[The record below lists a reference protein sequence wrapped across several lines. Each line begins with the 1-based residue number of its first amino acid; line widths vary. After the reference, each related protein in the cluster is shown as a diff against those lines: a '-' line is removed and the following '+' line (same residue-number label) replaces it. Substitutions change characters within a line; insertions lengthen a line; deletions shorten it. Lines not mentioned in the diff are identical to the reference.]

1 MTTPVE
7 DKLET
12 LAEWDADA
20 LLDALGIT
28 TEDLLEVPEFKAR
41 AMTWIE
47 ENT

>member
-28 TEDLLEVPEFKAR
+28 AEELLAVPEFKIR
-41 AMTWIE
+41 AIFYIE
-47 ENT
+47 EYM